1 MGQCSSSGGHGSQT
15 SPNHRLIENLIRK
28 EKKLYTVVLLLLGT
42 GDSGKST
49 IMKQLKLLNGYP
61 FTTED
66 RENYVDV
73 MRFNCMTT
81 INSLVIGSVQLGIGL
96 KKSHN
101 MELVQTFL
109 PKTMCYDS
117 TFAKREGMGTALWE
131 LWNDEGIQETW
142 SMRSKLALDDN
153 TVYFMTNSRRIFEPD
168 FLPTDQDILHARLR
182 TTGVNEVSFAN
193 DDGKEKLKIVDVG
206 GQRSERRKWIHYFN
220 CATAIIYVASLSE
233 YDQRLA
239 EDSKVNRMQESLD
252 LFENLTSLGWFEH
265 CYIILFLNKYDLF
278 LEKIKKSPLSAHWP
292 EYQESDDPEKA
303 IDFIRSRYCALNKSK
318 KMYVHITTA
327 TDTRNIEHVFGDV
340 RTSAFSATLDG
351 SY

>member
-1 MGQCSSSGGHGSQT
+1 MGCGASTHDASANPEEREANKAAEKALREAKKEEKRT
-15 SPNHRLIENLIRK
+15 IRM
-28 EKKLYTVVLLLLGT
+28 LLLGA
-42 GDSGKST
+42 GESGKST
-49 IMKQLKLLNGYP
+49 ICKQFLMTQNQFPQSMRLELSSTLKDSVGLWVHRLTLLAKK
-61 FTTED
+61 F
-66 RENYVDV
+66 DV
-73 MRFNCMTT
+73 SFQN
-81 INSLVIGSVQLGIGL
+81 
-96 KKSHN
+96 K
-101 MELVQTFL
+101 ELADTVLMSYTMMPPPEGTLESCAALYADPALQTFVKQHRDLVAELL
-109 PKTMCYDS
+109 PP
-117 TFAKREGMGTALWE
+117 TAFHFLE
-131 LWNDEGIQETW
+131 NIQRYTDPNFVASDEEC
-142 SMRSKLALDDN
+142 LL
-153 TVYFMTNSRRIFEPD
+153 
-168 FLPTDQDILHARLR
+168 LRLR
-182 TTGVNEVSFAN
+182 TTGIVEYSLVNN
-193 DDGKEKLKIVDVG
+193 TTGGRLTLVDVG